1 MQCHCS
7 PISLR
12 HENATGASELQP
24 PAAPVSQTAVV
35 APPPPSTAAK
45 IADRPLLLAAVIG
58 IPVPLSVCL
67 LVGGYRL
74 RRRMRAR
81 QEKLVVKTATKRLM
95 SKRLVST
102 LLQPQPTTTLP
113 EGLRKTSSRVIV
125 TILDAAGDAL
135 NAAAGASERLS
146 PRVAGAMRSFRA
158 LHAGEQYT
166 TLGGDHKV
174 DMENEAHSSAVPG
187 KTNSRLWREMPR
199 LATEEPPRAGSAGG
213 LRSNSRKSP
222 RTRRSGLLA
231 ELGDAGL
238 LVGTATQSAPPPAPA
253 AEKVVAPQTK
263 GIAHRLLRIFGWGS
277 NDA

>member
-1 MQCHCS
+1 M
-7 PISLR
+7 
-12 HENATGASELQP
+12 
-24 PAAPVSQTAVV
+24 
-35 APPPPSTAAK
+35 
-45 IADRPLLLAAVIG
+45 
-58 IPVPLSVCL
+58 
-67 LVGGYRL
+67 
-74 RRRMRAR
+74 
-81 QEKLVVKTATKRLM
+81 KTATKRLM